1 MLVGKHILILE
12 GDGIGPEIVREARKV
27 LDLVNAKFNLGLTFE
42 NELIEKGF
50 NHAFV
55 AAFMNGERIS
65 IEKAIKLA
73 EKK

>member
-1 MLVGKHILILE
+1 VALNSARFKGLE
-12 GDGIGPEIVREARKV
+12 VYEYVENNIFKYCTGTFKN
-27 LDLVNAKFNLGLTFE
+27 DLAGAKNYK

-55 AAFMNGERIS
+55 AAFLNGERIS